1 MTYGSHA
8 VPEVYKDNSDLLP
21 CLIFTATLWGRCLHH
36 FHVTS
41 DSVYLFK
48 ALCWAFHIALLIF
61 TRTIR
66 SRYYPPISRE
76 VKQPNSKASKK
87 FGAVTWGHTGTTWG
101 HWDPRLGV
109 LTWDLFCLPP
119 LREGQGGNVLEVA
132 LEDTGL
138 GLNGKPTMWFEL
150 FYLSGLQMIQSTS
163 DGSCVKY
170 LAQVSEKI
178 LVPFSLCTKFSS
190 LRKNRCRGTINQREG
205 LLDHT
210 VILFLVFLGIPIV
223 FSTVAAPIYTSTNSV

>member
-66 SRYYPPISRE
+66 SRYYPPMSRE

-119 LREGQGGNVLEVA
+119 LREGQGGNVLEVSF
-132 LEDTGL
+132 GRHRL
-138 GLNGKPTMWFEL
+138 GFEWQAYYVIWVIL
-150 FYLSGLQMIQSTS
+150 PFWTS
-163 DGSCVKY
+163 DDTVYFWWFLC
-170 LAQVSEKI
+170 KI
-178 LVPFSLCTKFSS
+178 PSSS
-190 LRKNRCRGTINQREG
+190 LWKDIGS
-205 LLDHT
+205 LLPLYK
-210 VILFLVFLGIPIV
+210 VLQ
-223 FSTVAAPIYTSTNSV
+223 SKEE